1 MPLCL
6 SFFQRKD
13 EAVLRNHAHYCRLF
27 GYPHQW
33 IEADRIR
40 HPALRDSAKYSQIL
54 RHLRALPEND
64 WLLFLDGDSVV
75 FHPVAVEVL
84 LQGRDSLVVEGPPS
98 GDRPGPAMTNMMVL
112 RNTAANRAMLLG
124 LMDDAGY
131 VIALVN
137 RAVDEAARLRLAG
150 LLGCNAMVG
159 DIYVNVSWR
168 IPQWFLARI
177 FVVNLGPLPI
187 LAPEGGWREALLHD
201 QNLQDMLVA
210 QVNNALIHGQPVLQP
225 AAYPALSEERVS
237 SYNAGADIAF
247 VTLYTHH
254 VGSYAR
260 VSEHNVKRYCD
271 RHGYAYHVYRAIPE
285 AVDTGI
291 GGSWVRSWLLQQ
303 HIAHHKWV
311 IWIDADV
318 LFLNQ
323 SRRIDA
329 LLDGRELL
337 LAKDV
342 GGWSFN
348 SGVMGF
354 LNTRGN
360 AELLARIW
368 QRIGE
373 VDDKSAVYSSQGD
386 QYYTNEVL
394 SGAGLVNEHGIVDNL
409 SINTPPHLASD
420 ETLLVHFINLDEPY
434 RSAYM
439 ASMDALSQRLR

>member
-6 SFFQRKD
+6 SFFPRKD

-33 IEADRIR
+33 VEADRIR
-40 HPALRDSAKYSQIL
+40 HPALRDSARYGQIL

-64 WLLFLDGDSVV
+64 WLLFLDGDSMV
-75 FHPVAVEVL
+75 FHPIAIETL
-84 LQGRDSLVVEGPPS
+84 MRGRDALVVEAPPI

-112 RNTAANRAMLLG
+112 RNTPANRAMLLG
-124 LMDDAGY
+124 LMDDAGN
-131 VIALVN
+131 VVALVD
-137 RAVDEAARLRLAG
+137 RSVDEAARLRPAG

-177 FVVNLGPLPI
+177 FVVHLGPLSI
-187 LAPEGGWREALLHD
+187 AAPEGVWREALLHD
-201 QNLQDMLVA
+201 QNLQDMLAA
-210 QVNNALIHGQPVLQP
+210 QVNNALFHGQPVLQP
-225 AAYPALSEERVS
+225 AAYPALSEEPVS
-237 SYNAGADIAF
+237 SYNADADIAF

-271 RHGYAYHVYRAIPE
+271 RHGYAYHVYRAIPQ

-303 HIAHHKWV
+303 HIAHHRWV

-323 SRRIDA
+323 GRRIDA
-329 LLDGRELL
+329 LLEGRELL

-354 LNTRGN
+354 LNTPGN

-394 SGAGLVNEHGIVDNL
+394 AGAGLVNERSIVDNL